1 MAKKDEL
8 LYEFWRI
15 YDTTGIK
22 DALLYLDNNN
32 YYNNIYHNISCDT
45 TENSHYDNYTNELTT
60 ENALNSMLS
69 SLTLNL

>member
-1 MAKKDEL
+1 MVKKEEL

-15 YDTTGIK
+15 YDTAGIK
-22 DALLYLDNNN
+22 DALLYLDNNG
-32 YYNNIYHNISCDT
+32 YHNT

-60 ENALNSMLS
+60 DNALNSMLS